1 MLVVFAIY
9 QLLSVTDA
17 FRSVLVGSPNFF
29 SVHRTSVSSLYGAI
43 IADNSAGSATPLPL
57 ILLDVDGVINGAAC
71 SWPEDQR
78 KKERPWMYSIRYSTA
93 VIDQINKW
101 SRTKA
106 AEIKWS
112 TWWCANAQT
121 RLAPGVKLDHFELAT
136 ENPEDC
142 GRRKAES
149 FFNAVKDNPTRK
161 VVWIDDQLFEM
172 LHDCKNDMD
181 VVLKKH
187 IFESGLAL
195 LINPD
200 YDEGL
205 EPQHLTMVDS
215 FLNNKLTREEI
226 EKNNKNHT
234 SLVDSGM
241 FDYNK

>member
-1 MLVVFAIY
+1 MKLGYHFSSR
-9 QLLSVTDA
+9 LTNA
-17 FRSVLVGSPNFF
+17 FRAVFVGSTNFF
-29 SVHRTSVSSLYGAI
+29 TAVSRSSVSSLHGAG
-43 IADNSAGSATPLPL
+43 IADNPADSATHLPL
-57 ILLDVDGVINGAAC
+57 ILLDVDGVINGAAR
-71 SWPEDQR
+71 SWPKKKR
-78 KKERPWMYSIRYSTA
+78 KELGSKPLGVRYSTA

-112 TWWCANAQT
+112 TWWGANAQT

-161 VVWIDDQLFEM
+161 VVWIDDELFKM
-172 LHDCKNDMD
+172 LNNCKSHMD
-181 VVLKKH
+181 VALKKH

-200 YDEGL
+200 YSEGL

-234 SLVDSGM
+234 SLVDSNM
-241 FDYNK
+241 FDYST